1 MRVLAV
7 EKFCRQCIAA
17 LTSLLSLQLLCMLP
31 TALVAGQQPEEI
43 EAITEKVWKQGFHG
57 FRLIAEGAGLK
68 FNDTK
73 QWLESNEDDRA
84 LVVIGD
90 LKDLPL
96 NLHQI
101 QREGIPILIV
111 SENQDIQSLS
121 RFGVRIIHSPVRIRN
136 SRDRYRWE
144 DCPQLYP
151 GRYRRSSRH
160 QLFENV
166 ESLVTNRPG
175 YFVANSSDVQR
186 LLFLPM
192 MSTDPFPR
200 TLVATFDAGP
210 RQGRLAMVADTT
222 MFTNQ
227 MLLIEDNAVFAENLF
242 QWISENDRSELLMLV
257 DGRVQRSVDPSA
269 IQILPPAPTREEVL
283 NALKNLPPE
292 AMLEFG
298 NSIAQVAEDE
308 NMLNE
313 FLAKTSDKFN
323 QKKVNR
329 FLIFLAFGMV
339 AVFGLVTYFW
349 QKKLLRKTASDVA
362 YSRQRQFS
370 KRKRIM
376 VARDRQQAASLLL
389 NSFCLEAAH
398 RRLNDWPMFPQG
410 LELGDDEEALQMINE
425 MTDAHQAVR
434 SENELYWTPD
444 RLAKLDQ
451 QVQSWHDRLASD
463 DKPAVGVDDS

>member
-1 MRVLAV
+1 MRVLA
-7 EKFCRQCIAA
+7 ETNSYRQRIAA
-17 LTSLLSLQLLCMLP
+17 FASLLALQLLGLLP
-31 TALVAGQQPEEI
+31 AGLVACQQPEEM

-57 FRLIAEGAGLK
+57 FRLIAEGVGLEFK
-68 FNDTK
+68 DTE
-73 QWLESNEDDRA
+73 QWLKSPLADRA
-84 LVVIGD
+84 LVVVGS
-90 LKDLPL
+90 LKDLPVDL
-96 NLHQI
+96 YQI
-101 QREGIPILIV
+101 HREGTPILIV
-111 SENQDIQSLS
+111 SENQDIQSLN

-151 GRYRRSSRH
+151 SRYRRSRRH
-160 QLFENV
+160 PFFENV

-175 YFVANSSDVQR
+175 YFVSNSNDVQR

-192 MSTDPFPR
+192 MSTDAFPR
-200 TLVATFDAGP
+200 TLVATFDADP
-210 RQGRLAMVADTT
+210 QQGRLAMVADTT

-242 QWISENDRSELLMLV
+242 QWLSANDRTELLMLV
-257 DGRVQRSVDPSA
+257 DGRVQKSVEPSA

-339 AVFGLVTYFW
+339 TVFGMVTYFW

-389 NSFCLEAAH
+389 NSFCLEAAR
-398 RRLNDWPMFPQG
+398 RRLTDWPMFPQG
-410 LELGDDEEALQMINE
+410 LELGDDEEAQRMVNE
-425 MTDAHQAVR
+425 MTDAHQAIR

-451 QVQSWHDRLASD
+451 QVQSWHKRLASD
-463 DKPAVGVDDS
+463 NTPR